1 MSRLASL
8 GLSFALVISAG
19 VAHAE
24 TTSEASASREAREAR
39 EARQS
44 IDAAI
49 TQMRATSLRVRDQL
63 RITRRKGSTQQ
74 ITCVDQAL
82 SRSDAAI
89 RRARELGDD
98 ALAAYGRDDIA
109 GARAQ
114 MHRLGE
120 LRVAQSVAARDA
132 SVCMP
137 GAAAPV
143 ITPQSGTTVKL
154 EIDPRIPRV
163 P

>member
-1 MSRLASL
+1 MSRLVSI
-8 GLSFALVISAG
+8 GLSCALVISSG
-19 VAHAE
+19 VARAE
-24 TTSEASASREAREAR
+24 TASEASGSREAR

-63 RITRRKGSTQQ
+63 RITRRKGTTRQ

-82 SRSDAAI
+82 SRSDAAV

-98 ALAAYGRDDIA
+98 ALAAYGRDDVA

-114 MHRLGE
+114 MHRLAE
-120 LRVAQSVAARDA
+120 LRVAQRLAAGDA
-132 SVCMP
+132 SACTP
-137 GAAAPV
+137 GALAPV
-143 ITPQSGTTVKL
+143 TTPQSGTTVKL
-154 EIDPRIPRV
+154 EIDPKLPRV